1 MFSMNM
7 NIAKSNCLN
16 ISKKKI
22 YNNLIKKEIHPSVLN
37 DLGFKIPSNTAKVL
51 NISAKKRNGIS
62 IEFYLLKNKSG
73 KNLGSRTIYS
83 NGLMRSIDIRHDAVQ
98 TDWKNELPILEFDTT
113 NAIYHNLVKLNG
125 KILKETTSFS
135 EIFKKNNYQQK
146 TNQEKSNKI
155 NNFYQCIV
163 RIKENFNKKSHK
175 DISQEVL
182 QIEGDKKTTRKFFKF
197 NSHMKP
203 NGEINIKS
211 YICSKNVKLKTENPY
226 FKIGLLSSK
235 NMLRVRYR
243 EIAKENRLDGI
254 EPPLVF
260 ENNKKAFNNNSKNF
274 IGGVVPND
282 NSYIGI
288 NTLIANDKIN
298 LVKVLG
304 HECEHLFKQNTNI
317 HLSGLKNMMSE
328 DVASKR
334 FYKGAEKRLSTINEN
349 SQKYKDAELCLYE
362 KMNYQSLVCSNGKLD
377 ANKHNSLYK
386 EQSANLAGD
395 IEVETFQEYIKDLK
409 QNFSLFNTNFA
420 LKNDK

>member
-1 MFSMNM
+1 M
-7 NIAKSNCLN
+7 NIPKSNFLN
-16 ISKKKI
+16 IS
-22 YNNLIKKEIHPSVLN
+22 NKKEINPSVLSG
-37 DLGFKIPSNTAKVL
+37 LGLNFPSNTAKVI

-62 IEFYLLKNKSG
+62 IELYLLKNKSG

-83 NGLMRSIDIRHDAVQ
+83 NGLMRSIDIRHDAIQ

-135 EIFKKNNYQQK
+135 EIFKKNNYQPK
-146 TNQEKSNKI
+146 TNQKKSNKT

-182 QIEGDKKTTRKFFKF
+182 QIEGNKNPIRKFFKL

-203 NGEINIKS
+203 NGEINLKS
-211 YICSKNVKLKTENPY
+211 YIFSKSVKLNTENPY
-226 FKIGLLSSK
+226 FKIGLLSS
-235 NMLRVRYR
+235 NDMLRGRYR
-243 EIAKENRLDGI
+243 DIAKENRLDGI